1 MTREDLVNLLQTTVA
16 TITFTKV
23 DGTERVM
30 KCTLISDFLPA
41 LKGSNNAR
49 NQSVLPVWDVEK
61 EAWRSFKLESV
72 KRIEV

>member
-30 KCTLISDFLPA
+30 KCTLIPDFLPA

-72 KRIEV
+72 KRVEV